1 MIIETLDYHSNF
13 LLANEKENNDPRYF
27 FELMDKYFELIK
39 NFDHKYDKAYKI
51 NFW

>member
-27 FELMDKYFELIK
+27 FELLDKYFELIK
-39 NFDHKYDKAYKI
+39 NFDHKYDKA
-51 NFW
+51 